1 MRKPHTLDCRDDTW
15 HKSSLSHHFRSAD
28 SSEATSPSGL
38 RLGVGSIPHSWAS
51 TRGPLSETLFTTI
64 SRKRIYTH
72 PNHELHFHLRWR
84 VYTRDSSSF
93 FLRLLK
99 TGYIHIQV
107 IVHQPSGSFDFSH
120 SLVILDQYFQQFV
133 SPVEF
138 VSSLTQLEGT
148 QCNSSGERIYG
159 RKTHINLS
167 NNHWSI
173 GE

>member
-1 MRKPHTLDCRDDTW
+1 MTQVVSITSLPFSWFFWGHITLRFEARGRQHPSQLGFHSRSTVRN
-15 HKSSLSHHFRSAD
+15 SLYD
-28 SSEATSPSGL
+28 
-38 RLGVGSIPHSWAS
+38 
-51 TRGPLSETLFTTI
+51 I

-107 IVHQPSGSFDFSH
+107 IVHQPPGSFDFSH
-120 SLVILDQYFQQFV
+120 SLVIFDQYFQQFV

-173 GE
+173 DE